1 MSWAISTKSESSS
14 LGPIEPID
22 DSSDDSLGVK
32 DISDM
37 GGGGEWGGRGECG
50 TNVIIMNV

>member
-1 MSWAISTKSESSS
+1 MSGAISAKSGSSS
-14 LGPIEPID
+14 LGPIESID
-22 DSSDDSLGVK
+22 DSSDDLLGVK

-37 GGGGEWGGRGECG
+37 GGGVGWGGRGECG

>member
-1 MSWAISTKSESSS
+1 MSRVISAKSGSSL
-14 LGPIEPID
+14 LGPIESIN

-50 TNVIIMNV
+50 TKVIIMNV